1 MRRSA
6 RRASNTDALRQLATD
21 QSDAEDHAAARATLD
36 QALPILTRTAGPRS
50 DEMVEA
56 MTLDGWLTSS
66 LGHRDAGVA
75 RMREA
80 RDLAAALHGRDS
92 EAVARIENDLLV
104 ALGDADESL
113 DLAKHVA
120 TVYRAT
126 LGETSYG
133 YSLAMYNVGNLLYGH
148 ARWSEAADVFATVVP
163 LQERLLGPTHPETAL
178 TYRQVARLAAARG
191 DFVEA
196 RARMLKAIAALEAG
210 EASRVVGAALARN
223 QLANIER
230 MSGHFAEAARLG
242 DQAIAAL
249 RSTPGSSNLALALE
263 TVAAAYRGAGD
274 RARALTL
281 AREAVRLSEGQDQRW
296 LGASLMQVGAT
307 LLETGDAGGALAAL
321 RRAPAAFEAAG
332 QAASTDAAL
341 AAALLAEADGSAPAP
356 DRERRFRAALA
367 SFAVAAP
374 AEHGDAIDARL
385 SFACF
390 LRDEQRLDEARAVVD
405 EAVAALAR
413 SRGVDD
419 ARVALLR
426 TFRASLDR

>member
-1 MRRSA
+1 
-6 RRASNTDALRQLATD
+6 
-21 QSDAEDHAAARATLD
+21 
-36 QALPILTRTAGPRS
+36 
-50 DEMVEA
+50 
-56 MTLDGWLTSS
+56 
-66 LGHRDAGVA
+66 
-75 RMREA
+75 
-80 RDLAAALHGRDS
+80 
-92 EAVARIENDLLV
+92 
-104 ALGDADESL
+104 
-113 DLAKHVA
+113 
-120 TVYRAT
+120 
-126 LGETSYG
+126 
-133 YSLAMYNVGNLLYGH
+133 
-148 ARWSEAADVFATVVP
+148 
-163 LQERLLGPTHPETAL
+163 
-178 TYRQVARLAAARG
+178 
-191 DFVEA
+191 
-196 RARMLKAIAALEAG
+196 
-210 EASRVVGAALARN
+210 
-223 QLANIER
+223 
-230 MSGHFAEAARLG
+230 
-242 DQAIAAL
+242 
-249 RSTPGSSNLALALE
+249 
-263 TVAAAYRGAGD
+263 
-274 RARALTL
+274 
-281 AREAVRLSEGQDQRW
+281 
-296 LGASLMQVGAT
+296 MQVGAT